1 MTSRTFGPASY
12 FPSIEAKYG
21 RSIAAWNEILQAS
34 GLGTY
39 KELMALLKGEYGVG
53 HGHANALVL
62 SYLEAVTPQ
71 RSRAERVDAL
81 FPPKKAHWRPAYDEL
96 LSAARGFGPVQVLP
110 KNTSVALA
118 TRVQF
123 ALLSPATPT
132 RFDVDLRRPGMAA
145 SGRLE
150 PLADNGSMTHRVHLT
165 DPRQVDSE
173 LLGWL
178 QQAYDASR

>member
-12 FPSIEAKYG
+12 FPSIEARYG
-21 RSIAAWNEILQAS
+21 RSIDDWYVILGAS
-34 GLGTY
+34 GLQTY

-62 SYLEAVTPQ
+62 SFLEAGTPQ
-71 RSRAERVDAL
+71 PSRAERVDAL
-81 FPPKKAHWRPAYDEL
+81 FPPKKAHWRSTYDQL
-96 LSAARGFGPVQVLP
+96 LSAARGFGTVKVLP
-110 KNTSVALA
+110 KNTSVGLG

-132 RFDVDLRRPGMAA
+132 RFDVDLRLPGTVAA
-145 SGRLE
+145 GRLQ
-150 PLADNGSMTHRVHLT
+150 PLDGEGSMTHRVHLT
-165 DPRQVDSE
+165 DPGQVDAE

-178 QQAYDASR
+178 RSAYEASR